1 MSELTHSHPP
11 ATPGTS
17 DDERREEARVYVQQ
31 LRAFQ
36 IHAVVFAVGMVVIFL
51 VNLFTNIAAGIT
63 GEWSAW
69 WSVWAL
75 IGWGLGIT
83 VHGLV
88 VRLAR
93 PGSSSRVWEEK
104 QIDKVLKS
112 MDAQSHEGEEA

>member
-1 MSELTHSHPP
+1 MSTSTHSHPR
-11 ATPGTS
+11 ATTGTS
-17 DDERREEARVYVQQ
+17 LDERREEARVYVQQ

-36 IHAVVFAVGMVVIFL
+36 VHAVVFAVGMVVIVL

-75 IGWGLGIT
+75 IGWGLGIA

-93 PGSSSRVWEEK
+93 PRSSSRAREEQ
-104 QIDKVLKS
+104 QIDKILMSV
-112 MDAQSHEGEEA
+112 DAEASR